1 MLAQLL
7 GNVGLILPVFLPI
20 VIGLL
25 LRRTAF
31 LPDAFWPQAERLTY
45 YVLLPALIADA
56 IATSRLGE
64 LAPGRTALALAAGL
78 AAVSCLLYALKAPLR
93 IGGPAFASLYHGC
106 IRPNGYM
113 GIATALALL
122 GPAARP
128 HVSLVVALWVPL
140 GLVLATVVF
149 LREAAGGAV
158 TAGRLLDRLLRNPL
172 VASVAAGLLL
182 NAAGAGPLLRE
193 VPLLDTIG
201 RAAVAVGLLA
211 VGAGLD
217 LAALRS
223 SGRALYAAILLG
235 LLAKPALMAGV
246 ALAAGLDRTA
256 AAVLVVFAAA
266 PTSPSGY
273 VMAAQMQADAPLM
286 AAVIAFQT
294 AFSVL
299 TMAAV
304 VAALL

>member
-1 MLAQLL
+1 
-7 GNVGLILPVFLPI
+7 
-20 VIGLL
+20 
-25 LRRTAF
+25 
-31 LPDAFWPQAERLTY
+31 
-45 YVLLPALIADA
+45 
-56 IATSRLGE
+56 
-64 LAPGRTALALAAGL
+64 
-78 AAVSCLLYALKAPLR
+78 
-93 IGGPAFASLYHGC
+93 
-106 IRPNGYM
+106 M

-201 RAAVAVGLLA
+201 RAAVGWACSRL
-211 VGAGLD
+211 GAGLD

-223 SGRALYAAILLG
+223 SGRALYAAILVG

-273 VMAAQMQADAPLM
+273 VMAAQMKADAPAHGRHHRVPDGALGAHHGGGRGGAGLM
-286 AAVIAFQT
+286 PCDRVPEPVLSHGRALPTPGRHRSKQALT
-294 AFSVL
+294 APHGRIGTS
-299 TMAAV
+299 
-304 VAALL
+304 